1 MAFTIVKHEETLSL
15 NFLLKLSP
23 LLHTTRHRLLEV
35 FGIAEHEETLFL
47 NFFLEFS
54 KLPLKLSSRCKIHK
68 SVCGSCIDEQNMDV
82 VISCFDLVDVIFAS

>member
-23 LLHTTRHRLLEV
+23 LLQTTRHHLLDV
-35 FGIAEHEETLFL
+35 FNIVEHEETLSL

-54 KLPLKLSSRCKIHK
+54 KLPLKLHSRCKIHK
-68 SVCGSCIDEQNMDV
+68 FVCDSRVNEQNADL
-82 VISCFDLVDVIFAS
+82 VISKF